1 MIDFRDVDDVNFG
14 GSLDALALLVVIT
27 GGFATLPSLYGFT
40 PFALVFGGAVAAL
53 GGLRFGWRIGAKL
66 RLTHGGDFDINSH
79 SPPPVEPGD
88 IRLGFVAH
96 SMQELSVTQKA
107 WKQHAMVVGKSGVG
121 KTVMGSWLMMQQIAA
136 GGGLLW
142 IDGKLDPDN
151 IEMLHHM
158 CCWAGRGDD
167 LLIVNPGTPSESNSY
182 NPLLAGDADEIA
194 SRLGALLPE
203 AAANAAADYYR
214 STAINAI
221 ASIVAATRAA
231 GYAITFE
238 DMGILLTRPS
248 ALEWLLAELRKK
260 GRAEQAMQFGLFL
273 DQLRQRDRKTGADVL
288 DQDGLRKMFGG
299 LGARLGQ
306 FSGGDFGAVMNTYA
320 PEAQMKEVVRQGRVL
335 YLALP
340 TMGKGE
346 AASALGKIVIGDFR
360 STVAAIQKL
369 PKSERPQRPFLG
381 FFDEAG
387 SYVTQAWSR
396 MFEQARSANLVMCPA
411 FQTKGNLG
419 VLGDE
424 LRGMVSGNTDT
435 KIFFRPGEPETEAWC
450 ADMIG
455 KETQAVH
462 THGESEGASARGVS
476 IHERGRGVTD
486 SQSASRS
493 ASHSVTLRKD
503 YAVSADELKK
513 LGEGECVVSLGGH
526 RIYHVLVP
534 RITFDDDFAE
544 RAGSFRPRHPAHVQT
559 PDGLEPLRILQRPGA
574 IH

>member
-1 MIDFRDVDDVNFG
+1 MIDFRDVDDVTFG
-14 GSLDALALLVVIT
+14 GALDALALLVAIAA
-27 GGFATLPSLYGFT
+27 GFATLPVLYGPT
-40 PFALVFGGAVAAL
+40 TFALVFGGAVAAL

-79 SPPPVEPGD
+79 SPPTVQPGD

-151 IEMLHHM
+151 IEMLHRM

-167 LLIVNPGTPSESNSY
+167 LLVVNPGSPTASNTY
-182 NPLLAGDADEIA
+182 NPLLDGDADEIA

-203 AAANAAADYYR
+203 ASNNAAADYFR
-214 STAINAI
+214 SGAINAVGTLI
-221 ASIVAATRAA
+221 AATRAA
-231 GYAITFE
+231 GYAVTFA
-238 DMGILLTRPS
+238 DLRILLSRPR
-248 ALEWLLAELRKK
+248 ALEWLLSEVRKK
-260 GRAEQAMQFGLFL
+260 GDAQQAMQFSLFL
-273 DQLRQRDRKTGADVL
+273 DKLRKRDRKTGDDLL
-288 DQDGLRKMFGG
+288 DRDELREMFGG
-299 LGARLGQ
+299 LGNRLAQ
-306 FSGGDFGAVMNTYA
+306 FADGDFGEVMNTYL
-320 PEAQMKEVVRQGRVL
+320 PETRMKDVVRQGKVL

-369 PKSERPQRPFLG
+369 PKGERPERPFLG

-435 KIFFRPGEPETEAWC
+435 KIFFRPGEPETELWC

-455 KETQAVH
+455 KETQEVH
-462 THGESEGASARGVS
+462 THSESEGASARGVS
-476 IHERGRGVTD
+476 IHDRGRGVTN
-486 SQSASRS
+486 SESASRS
-493 ASHSVTLRKD
+493 ASHSITLRKD

-513 LGEGECVVSLGGH
+513 LGEGECVVSLAGH
-526 RIYHVLVP
+526 RIYHVVVP
-534 RITFDDDFAE
+534 RVTFEDDFAE
-544 RAGSFRPRHPAHVQT
+544 RVGAFQPRHPTDVQT
-559 PDGLEPLRILQRPGA
+559 PGVLEPLQILQRPGA
-574 IH
+574 MR

>member
-14 GSLDALALLVVIT
+14 GSFDALALLVVIA
-27 GGFATLPSLYGFT
+27 GGFATLPSLYGST
-40 PFALVFGGAVAAL
+40 LFALVFGGAVAAL

-66 RLTHGGDFDINSH
+66 RLVHGGDFDINSH
-79 SPPPVEPGD
+79 APPPVQPGN

-107 WKQHAMVVGKSGVG
+107 WKQHGMIVGKSGVG

-142 IDGKLDPDN
+142 IDGKLDPGN

-158 CCWAGRGDD
+158 CRWAGRADD
-167 LLIVNPGTPSESNSY
+167 LLVVNPGTPTGSNSY
-182 NPLLAGDADEIA
+182 NPLLDGDADEVA
-194 SRLGALLPE
+194 SRAGALLPE
-203 AAANAAADYYR
+203 AAGNAGAAHYR
-214 STAINAI
+214 SGAIGAVRTLLN
-221 ASIVAATRAA
+221 ATRTA
-231 GYAITFE
+231 GYAVTF
-238 DMGILLTRPS
+238 DDLRILLTRPS
-248 ALEWLLAELRKK
+248 ALEWLLADLRKK
-260 GRAEQAMQFGLFL
+260 GEVGAAVQFGLFL
-273 DQLRQRDRKTGADVL
+273 DRLRTRDRKSGMLVL
-288 DQDGLRKMFGG
+288 DQDGLGRMFGG
-299 LGARLGQ
+299 LGEKLAQ
-306 FSGGDFGAVMNTYA
+306 FGDGGFGEVMNTYT
-320 PEAQMKEVVRQGRVL
+320 PEVRLKNVVREGRIL
-335 YLALP
+335 YFALP

-346 AASALGKIVIGDFR
+346 AASELGKMAIGDFR
-360 STVAAIQKL
+360 SAIAAIQNL
-369 PKSERPQRPFLG
+369 PADERPRRPFLG

-387 SYVTQAWSR
+387 SYATQAWSR

-411 FQTKGNLG
+411 FQTRANLD

-424 LRGMVSGNTDT
+424 LRAMVSGNTDT
-435 KIFFRPGEPETEAWC
+435 KIFFRPGEPETETWC

-462 THGESEGASARGVS
+462 THSESEGASARGVS

-486 SQSASRS
+486 SESASRS

-513 LGEGECVVSLGGH
+513 LGEGECVISLGGH
-526 RIYHVLVP
+526 RTYHVLVP
-534 RITFDDDFAE
+534 RVTFDDDFAE
-544 RAGSFRPRHPAHVQT
+544 RAGPFRPRHPVDVQT

-574 IH
+574 MR